1 MCLRVGRWF
10 PWAFAAPE
18 PPESCPPSPAQG
30 EEGLV
35 SEKSLLGL
43 QPLPQTVPL

>member
-1 MCLRVGRWF
+1 MLRAGRWF

-18 PPESCPPSPAQG
+18 PPEGWPPSPAQG
-30 EEGLV
+30 KEGLI
-35 SEKSLLGL
+35 SEMSPLGP